1 MPKLGLTTKLW
12 YGLGQGAEGIK
23 NAAFTVL
30 LFFFYSQVLGLSGV
44 LTGIALFI
52 ALAFDAVTDPL
63 AGSLSD
69 SLKHRWGRRHP
80 FMYASALPLG
90 ITFALV
96 FSPPQGLGE
105 MGLFVWLTAFT
116 VLTRGAMTLYH
127 VPHLAL
133 GAELTDDYE
142 ERTIVVAYRTFFQLF
157 AAALLFLVTG
167 EVFFRAT
174 AEFENG
180 QMNPAAYPQ
189 IGLVFGAAMLVTIL
203 VSGLG
208 THSRIPFLRKPPENS
223 EPFTL
228 RRPAREV
235 REALGNT
242 SFRAFFSCL
251 VLFFVARG
259 TSLALGTHMGTYFW
273 GLDGRQVML
282 VPLCGLGGIL
292 ISTPIWASLSR
303 FIEKK
308 PMFMIGITGFS
319 ALTLLLPLLKIWGWF
334 PPLESAAY
342 LPTLFGIVFLASFAG
357 GAPTVVAGSMLADIA
372 DEHELEWGRRQE
384 GVFFGALSLA
394 GKAASGLGS
403 AFAGFVITLI
413 SFPLQAEPGAVAEPT
428 VNALGYAAG
437 PGVALLA
444 AAGIALMARYSL
456 DRTRHAEIQ
465 QALRA
470 QREGTGSA
478 PIARTG

>member
-1 MPKLGLTTKLW
+1 MPKLGLSTKLW

-30 LFFFYSQVLGLSGV
+30 LFFFYSQVLGLSGI

-63 AGSLSD
+63 AGSISD

-105 MGLFVWLTAFT
+105 MGLFSWLTAFT

-133 GAELTDDYE
+133 GAELTDDYA
-142 ERTIVVAYRTFFQLF
+142 ERTVVVAYRTFFQLF
-157 AAALLFLVTG
+157 GAALLFLVTG

-189 IGLVFGAAMLVTIL
+189 IGLIFGAAMLVTIL
-203 VSGLG
+203 ASGLG
-208 THSRIPFLRKPPENS
+208 THSRIPFLRKPPEKS

-282 VPLCGLGGIL
+282 IPLCGLGGIL
-292 ISTPIWASLSR
+292 IST
-303 FIEKK
+303 
-308 PMFMIGITGFS
+308 
-319 ALTLLLPLLKIWGWF
+319 KIWGWF
-334 PPLESAAY
+334 PPLESDAY
-342 LPTLFGIVFLASFAG
+342 LPTLFAIVFLASFAG

-403 AFAGFVITLI
+403 AFAGFAITLI

-437 PGVALLA
+437 PGVAVLA

-465 QALRA
+465 KALRA
-470 QREGTGSA
+470 QREGTASA
-478 PIARTG
+478 PFARTG

>member
-1 MPKLGLTTKLW
+1 MSKLGLTTKLW

-44 LTGIALFI
+44 LTGTALFI

-63 AGSLSD
+63 AGSISD

-105 MGLFVWLTAFT
+105 PGLFVWLTAFT

-133 GAELTDDYE
+133 GAELSGDYR
-142 ERTIVVAYRTFFQLF
+142 ERTIVVAYRTFFQF
-157 AAALLFLVTG
+157 FGAAVLFLVTG

-174 AEFENG
+174 PEFENG
-180 QMNPAAYPQ
+180 QMNPAAYPE

-203 VSGLG
+203 ASGLG
-208 THSRIPFLRKPPENS
+208 THSRIPFLQKPPQDP
-223 EPFTL
+223 EPFAL
-228 RRPAREV
+228 LRPAREV
-235 REALGNT
+235 REVLGNA
-242 SFRAFFSCL
+242 SFRAFFTCL

-273 GLDGRQVML
+273 ELDTRQVLL
-282 VPLCGLGGIL
+282 VPLIGLIGIL
-292 ISTPIWASLSR
+292 ISTPIWAWCSR
-303 FIEKK
+303 FMEKK
-308 PMFMIGITGFS
+308 PMFLMGIILFS

-334 PPLESAAY
+334 PPLESGAY

-357 GAPTVVAGSMLADIA
+357 GAPTVVAGSMLADLA
-372 DEHELEWGRRQE
+372 DEHELEQNRRQE
-384 GVFFGALSLA
+384 GIFFGALSLA

-403 AFAGFVITLI
+403 ALAGFAITLI
-413 SFPLQAEPGAVAEPT
+413 SFPLQAEPGTVALPT

-444 AAGIALMARYSL
+444 AAGIAMMTRYSL
-456 DRTRHAEIQ
+456 DRTRHTEIQ
-465 QALRA
+465 AALAAR
-470 QREGTGSA
+470 REGASSA
-478 PIARTG
+478 PLARTG